1 MNVQSEQGK
10 LKDFVAHSEDRVKN
24 ITDHIRSEDQFPV
37 KNKVLQ
43 RSSKTVKPQ
52 RTPRGSRENG
62 AYVPSIDVSV
72 EDIMRLLCSI
82 SEKRKMKAAFKY
94 SWLGAVVA
102 RTMVFVGG
110 LVGGPPGIATGGAVR
125 GLLGAWMTSEK
136 FKPVPQIIM
145 ELPADEQERLFI
157 NAIAILRQL
166 PWTNVKQLTM
176 LVMGSETLQEQLV
189 DMLKN
194 YFSKELGSEVKQDK

>member
-1 MNVQSEQGK
+1 KET
-10 LKDFVAHSEDRVKN
+10 ACHSRRHKKSR
-24 ITDHIRSEDQFPV
+24 IHPW
-37 KNKVLQ
+37 
-43 RSSKTVKPQ
+43 TVKPQ

-102 RTMVFVGG
+102 GTVVFVA
-110 LVGGPPGIATGGAVR
+110 IGGAVR
-125 GLLGAWMTSEK
+125 GLLCAWMTSGK
-136 FKPVPQIIM
+136 FKPVPQTIM

-166 PWTNVKQLTM
+166 HWTKVEQLTM
-176 LVMGSETLQEQLV
+176 LVMDSETLQEQLV
-189 DMLKN
+189 DMLN
-194 YFSKELGSEVKQDK
+194 NNFSKELGSEVKQDK

>member
-1 MNVQSEQGK
+1 MCTCSLCFLGFSSHLVHHQSTEW
-10 LKDFVAHSEDRVKN
+10 
-24 ITDHIRSEDQFPV
+24 
-37 KNKVLQ
+37 
-43 RSSKTVKPQ
+43 SSQCYTTVKPQ
-52 RTPRGSRENG
+52 RIPRGSQENG

-94 SWLGAVVA
+94 SWLGDVVA
-102 RTMVFVGG
+102 GTVVFVGG
-110 LVGGPPGIATGGAVR
+110 LVGGPPRIA
-125 GLLGAWMTSEK
+125 
-136 FKPVPQIIM
+136 FKPVPQTIM

-157 NAIAILRQL
+157 KAIAILRQL
-166 PWTNVKQLTM
+166 PWTKVEHLTM

>member
-1 MNVQSEQGK
+1 
-10 LKDFVAHSEDRVKN
+10 
-24 ITDHIRSEDQFPV
+24 
-37 KNKVLQ
+37 
-43 RSSKTVKPQ
+43 
-52 RTPRGSRENG
+52 
-62 AYVPSIDVSV
+62 
-72 EDIMRLLCSI
+72 MRLLCSI

-94 SWLGAVVA
+94 SWLGAIVT

-110 LVGGPPGIATGGAVR
+110 LMGGPPGIAIGGAIR
-125 GLLGAWMTSEK
+125 GLLGAWMMSGK
-136 FKPVPQIIM
+136 FKPVPQTIM
-145 ELPADEQERLFI
+145 ELLADKQERLFI

-166 PWTNVKQLTM
+166 PWTNVEQLTM